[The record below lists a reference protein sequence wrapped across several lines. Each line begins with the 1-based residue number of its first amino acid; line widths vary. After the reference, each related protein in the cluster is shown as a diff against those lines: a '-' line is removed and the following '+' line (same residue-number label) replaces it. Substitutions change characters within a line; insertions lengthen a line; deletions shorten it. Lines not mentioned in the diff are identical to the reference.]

1 MNNPNITAVPLSS
14 ATAGSIPTAEAASNN
29 KRKLDSGRGA
39 AEEDDEDEDDEGSDV
54 VSLFSFFLF
63 LFLLWKTRE

>member
-39 AEEDDEDEDDEGSDV
+39 AEDDEDEDDEGSDV
-54 VSLFSFFLF
+54 VSVFLNPLAF
-63 LFLLWKTRE
+63 PSLDTLE